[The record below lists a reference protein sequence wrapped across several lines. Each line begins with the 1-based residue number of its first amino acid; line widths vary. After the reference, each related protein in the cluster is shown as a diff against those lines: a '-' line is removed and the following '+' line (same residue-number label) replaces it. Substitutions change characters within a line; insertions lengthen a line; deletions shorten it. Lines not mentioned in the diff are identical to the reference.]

1 MALTH
6 EDIKKIALLARIRL
20 EESEYETVQKQL
32 AGIFGWIDQLSS
44 VDTKN
49 VLPYRDLF
57 EISTHEREDV
67 VEVSSMEDMILKNAP
82 EKAHNMFAVP
92 KVVE

>member
-6 EDIKKIALLARIRL
+6 DDVKKIANLSRIRIEK
-20 EESEYETVQKQL
+20 EEYDAVQAQL
-32 AGIFGWIDQLSS
+32 SGILGWIDQLAA
-44 VDTKN
+44 VDTQG
-49 VLPYRDLF
+49 VTPYRDLF
-57 EISTHEREDV
+57 EVSTHEREDI
-67 VEVSSMEDMILKNAP
+67 VEVSNLEDLVLKNAP